1 MREWIPRVGDVLS
14 DFSEDRWFIF
24 STIVLSD
31 NGYHKRMG
39 FELMHIPSGE
49 LCTYDHD
56 LDWWN
61 HFIQETQ

>member
-1 MREWIPRVGDVLS
+1 MREWIPQVGDVLS
-14 DFSEDRWFIF
+14 DFSEDRWFVI

-49 LCTYDHD
+49 LDTYRQE

-61 HFIQETQ
+61 YFIQETQ